1 MLIAYEIFMVNPKK
15 TIPNW
20 RGIDPIFIDTNSF
33 DGFKKNEK
41 ITPKII
47 DNTALDVR
55 KITTIDSNKKKKS
68 MLI

>member
-1 MLIAYEIFMVNPKK
+1 MVNPKN

-20 RGIDPIFIDTNSF
+20 RGIDPIFIDINSF
-33 DGFKKNEK
+33 GGFKKNEK

-55 KITTIDSNKKKKS
+55 KITTSDSNKKK
-68 MLI
+68 LIVMVL

>member
-1 MLIAYEIFMVNPKK
+1 MVNPKK

-20 RGIDPIFIDTNSF
+20 RGIDPIFIDIYSL

-55 KITTIDSNKKKKS
+55 KITTSDSNKKK
-68 MLI
+68 LIVLVL